1 MSLSTKER
9 LAILH
14 TLIIIANADGRRGSL
29 ENSLLSEIA
38 SKALCF
44 SLEDLLEGIIE
55 EAALMKEEEVQTLIS
70 NLDFQK
76 KLMIHKLLVEMA
88 TVDEVINE
96 MELKVLHYMVKMYNL
111 PPLV

>member
-29 ENSLLSEIA
+29 ENRLLSEIA
-38 SKALCF
+38 SKALSF
-44 SLEDLLEGIIE
+44 SLNDFLGGIVK
-55 EAALMKEEEVQTLIS
+55 EAILMKEEEVQALIS

-88 TVDEVINE
+88 IVDEVINE
-96 MELKVLHYMVKMYNL
+96 MELNALHYMVKMYNL